1 MIYTRKAVNYEDR
14 GNWQRI
20 KAASNSYSLLF
31 KEYVDASFNNI
42 STPTDNMS
50 TLLDNLN
57 LEMSQDKKRKYLSY
71 FSDFKLQI
79 EQMFRFSF
87 RNFTCLNKVASRG
100 NNYFTSFAELIT
112 ANQNKMTFQFNNTS
126 KFTETREFIKGLTA
140 RHDHAEVTPDTRL
153 LKIGSNINFD
163 NLKFIYLN
171 YQTVLET
178 QITKNELLQETSDM
192 MNYLFQQNIISLDTY
207 NSRFNPAS
215 PSLKNELV
223 VNSIVGHINIMIK
236 IMMSI
241 DEKNI
246 LINNTDPYLLNLNLN
261 SPLKASNGTFL
272 NDFDTNFIN
281 CFAYRNND
289 SKIETPSAVNR
300 AFFRKFNQLNLLT
313 QKTEVGEQ
321 EGLKVFSKIPKS
333 ILDQLTD
340 QLVISSYLPIDMG
353 LHPAFSKQKQDP
365 RTTASDVQ
373 VSQFGDIAFVGDLQ
387 LNFSDADLFP
397 LNESTEVDLPT
408 SRTCYNDHAVPER
421 NRSCFENL
429 LNEKRDQNLIK
440 TINIEESLKTFIN
453 SKRKIKTF
461 VINKLLVGNTESF
474 EWSVQ
479 ELTPSQV
486 ESKHGFIPV
495 MFKIKYDDKETLTNC
510 IPQKTGYYLILASLH
525 NYATFDKYTR
535 CQKEILFFAEHIA
548 NPELSLFFDNKELY
562 LENRKKRSG
571 GYDKYA
577 DNYSHLRALFSEEIT
592 LQNYISTDDQNYK
605 NILRNLV
612 KEDLINLAV
621 SKPKIDDLNISKLE
635 LARTTVKQKLNDAIN
650 QIITNAKEQIRSVRT
665 IDDCVRNLDSNK
677 KELER
682 IQNLN
687 KRMQEEILERKSAL
701 EILAKEQNKPDGP
714 LKKKDN
720 YMTAMQGLDKD
731 WITMQ
736 SKYQEELQKAIAEGR
751 FESNPYIMNLAQNN
765 IHIISVA
772 FRDGLIIQ
780 SGTDQE
786 TILRSRKVAN
796 QPIVSAKF
804 IVDKV
809 VKIKVDGKENQ
820 CVFGGPYILTVTEQ
834 SLQVSL
840 LNRSSLFG
848 CLSHGDYKIHP
859 HTATFSYNSNKQDFL
874 KTLYE
879 TSHRAC
885 LGESAPYI
893 YNACKTGDL
902 TMLIVNCL
910 VWLSSANSADMWGRS
925 WIYFPKKYNDSG
937 FEFKTPESIANEI
950 FENIEEDEVSEDLI
964 QEALD
969 HDDDECD
976 HQYEDGVC
984 IHCGDECDHDIYS
997 SEGYCLNCGIYNEW
1011 EDTRYDNGDNEDHQE
1026 IEPQQANNYTPYVA
1040 LTTNNNNNN
1049 QG

>member
-20 KAASNSYSLLF
+20 KTASNSYSLLF

-42 STPTDNMS
+42 SIPTDNMT

-57 LEMSQDKKRKYLSY
+57 LEMSQDKKRKYLPY

-100 NNYFTSFAELIT
+100 NNHFASFAELIT
-112 ANQNKMTFQFNNTS
+112 ANQNKMTFQFNNIS
-126 KFTETREFIKGLTA
+126 KFTETREFVKGLTA
-140 RHDHAEVTPDTRL
+140 RHDHIEVTPDNRL
-153 LKIGSNINFD
+153 LKIGSNITFD

-171 YQTVLET
+171 YQIVLET
-178 QITKNELLQETSDM
+178 QITKDELLQETSDM

-223 VNSIVGHINIMIK
+223 VNSIIGHINIMIK

-246 LINNTDPYLLNLNLN
+246 LIDNTDPYLLNLDLN

-289 SKIETPSAVNR
+289 SKIETPSATNR

-313 QKTEVGEQ
+313 QKTEVSEQ
-321 EGLKVFSKIPKS
+321 EGFKVFSKIPKN

-340 QLVISSYLPIDMG
+340 QLIIPSYLPIDMG
-353 LHPAFSKQKQDP
+353 LHPTFSKHKQDP
-365 RTTASDVQ
+365 RTTASDIQ

-387 LNFSDADLFP
+387 LNFSDNDLFS
-397 LNESTEVDLPT
+397 LNESIEVELPFRNYT
-408 SRTCYNDHAVPER
+408 NDHAVPER
-421 NRSCFENL
+421 NRSCFQNL
-429 LNEKRDQNLIK
+429 LNEKRAQDLIK

-510 IPQKTGYYLILASLH
+510 SPQKTGYYLILASLH

-548 NPELSLFFDNKELY
+548 NPELALFFENKELY
-562 LENRKKRSG
+562 LENRKKRAG

-577 DNYSHLRALFSEEIT
+577 DNYSHLKNLFSEELT
-592 LQNYISTDDQNYK
+592 LQNYINTDDQNYN

-612 KEDLINLAV
+612 KEEFINLAIA
-621 SKPKIDDLNISKLE
+621 KPKIDDININKLE
-635 LARTTVKQKLNDAIN
+635 LARNTVKQKLNDAIG
-650 QIITNAKEQIRSVRT
+650 QIITNAKEQVRAARL
-665 IDDCVRNLDSNK
+665 INDFVQNVKLHKEEIERKQRNI
-677 KELER
+677 E
-682 IQNLN
+682 NL
-687 KRMQEEILERKSAL
+687 QDQILERKSAL
-701 EILAKEQNKPDGP
+701 HTLLKEQNKSDGP
-714 LKKKDN
+714 FKKKDT
-720 YMTAMQGLDKD
+720 YMSAMQSLTKD

-772 FRDGLIIQ
+772 FKDGLVIQ

-820 CVFGGPYILTVTEQ
+820 CVYGGPYILTVTEQ

-848 CLSHGDYKIHP
+848 CLSNGDYKIHP

-925 WIYFPKKYNDSG
+925 WTYFPKKYNDSG
-937 FEFKTPESIANEI
+937 FEFETPESIANEI

-964 QEALD
+964 NEALD

-976 HQYEDGVC
+976 HRYEDGVC
-984 IHCGDECDHDIYS
+984 VDCGDECDHENHTED
-997 SEGYCLNCGIYNEW
+997 GYCVNCNMYNEW
-1011 EDTRYDNGDNEDHQE
+1011 ADTRYDDEDDEDHQE
-1026 IEPQQANNYTPYVA
+1026 IQPQQANNYTPYVA